1 MDCQTVSPTDFSLS
15 LRDVTPASFARQ
27 QVQLQLLDLTGIHPF
42 ISGNKWFKLKYNLA
56 AYEAAGKCCPLLSF
70 GGAWSN
76 HIHALAY
83 AGYQANI
90 PTIGVIRGER
100 PPELSAML
108 QDAESWG
115 MQLEFVSRAD
125 YREKDSEAFRV
136 ALRERLGEFEYLP
149 EGGSNVLAVKG
160 CMEILSGLDGNEAPD
175 FLCCACGTGA
185 TLAGLIAAAPP
196 ETQVLGVPAL
206 KGADF
211 LYDDIRGLLKQAGY
225 ADSGRWRLILSAHEG
240 GYGKISPRLADCI
253 ERFRLGSGVQ
263 LEPLYTGK
271 LLLALE
277 DLLAAG
283 EFPPGSRVVMVHTGG
298 LQGLR
303 GMTERLAGQ
312 LQRFYD
318 SGCDIQ

>member
-1 MDCQTVSPTDFSLS
+1 MSSTDFSLS
-15 LRDVTPASFARQ
+15 LRDVTPVAFARRG
-27 QVQLQLLDLTGIHPF
+27 VQLQLLDLTGIHPF

-56 AYEAAGKCCPLLSF
+56 AYQAAGKCCPLLSF

-76 HIHALAY
+76 HLHALAF
-83 AGYQANI
+83 AGYQAGI

-100 PPELSAML
+100 PPVLSAML

-115 MQLEFVSRAD
+115 MRLEFVSRAE
-125 YREKDSEAFRV
+125 YREKNTGAFRI
-136 ALRERLGEFEYLP
+136 ALHDRLGAFEYLP
-149 EGGSNVLAVKG
+149 EGGSNALAVKG
-160 CMEILSGLDGNEAPD
+160 CREILSGLENSDAPD

-185 TLAGLIAAAPP
+185 TLAGLIAAARPA
-196 ETQVLGVPAL
+196 TQVLGVPAL

-253 ERFRLGSGVQ
+253 ERFRLSSGVQ

-283 EFPPGSRVVMVHTGG
+283 EFPTGSRVVMVHTGG

-303 GMTERLAGQ
+303 GMAERLAGQ

>member
-1 MDCQTVSPTDFSLS
+1 MSPTDFSLS
-15 LRDVTPASFARQ
+15 LRDVTPASFAERQ
-27 QVQLQLLDLTGIHPF
+27 VRLLLLDLTAIHPF

-56 AYEAAGKCCPLLSF
+56 AYQAAGKSCPFLSF

-83 AGYQANI
+83 AGYQAGI

-100 PPELSAML
+100 PAQVSAML

-115 MQLEFVSRAD
+115 MQLEFVSRAE
-125 YREKDSEAFRV
+125 YRQKDSAAFIDS
-136 ALRERLGEFEYLP
+136 LRARLGEFEYLP
-149 EGGSNVLAVKG
+149 EGGSNALAVKG
-160 CMEILSGLDGNEAPD
+160 CTEIAGSLSALDDVD

-185 TLAGLIAAAPP
+185 TLAGLIAAAPVP
-196 ETQVLGVPAL
+196 TQVLGVPAL

-225 ADSGRWRLILSAHEG
+225 ADNGRWRLILDAHEG

-253 ERFRLGSGVQ
+253 ERFKIHSGVQ

-277 DLLAAG
+277 NMLAGG
-283 EFPPGSRVVMVHTGG
+283 EFTAGSRVVMVHTGG

-303 GMTERLAGQ
+303 GMEERLAEQ
-312 LQRFYD
+312 LKRFCDTEKQR
-318 SGCDIQ
+318 QETE